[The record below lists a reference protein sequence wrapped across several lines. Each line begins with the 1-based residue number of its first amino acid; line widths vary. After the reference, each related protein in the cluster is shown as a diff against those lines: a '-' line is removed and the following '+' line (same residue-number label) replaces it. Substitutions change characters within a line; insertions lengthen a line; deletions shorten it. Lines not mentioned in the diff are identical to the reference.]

1 VLGWL
6 ALLVMADAAA
16 VTRIRSGKSRT
27 SGRTD
32 AWFLAT
38 DRLPLGE
45 QQQLEQRGLDRA
57 TCRVTVEV
65 CFLPGGLGVIE
76 AL

>member
-1 VLGWL
+1 VLIRLVYLFMVRVPGWL

-16 VTRIRSGKSRT
+16 VTRTRSGKSRT

-38 DRLPLGE
+38 SS
-45 QQQLEQRGLDRA
+45 A
-57 TCRVTVEV
+57 S
-65 CFLPGGLGVIE
+65 
-76 AL
+76 